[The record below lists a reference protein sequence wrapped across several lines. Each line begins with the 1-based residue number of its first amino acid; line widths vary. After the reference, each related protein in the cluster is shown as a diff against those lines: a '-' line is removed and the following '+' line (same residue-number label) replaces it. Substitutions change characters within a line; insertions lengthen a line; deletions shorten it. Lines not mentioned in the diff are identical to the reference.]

1 MEEKRISKNIKEM
14 LKSRHIK
21 IKDIAGAL
29 GIEPCHLSRKLTNN
43 TIQLSEAVIIAD
55 YLHCSLDDLIGRT
68 VKDELTERIEK
79 NNYSELS
86 RARAIQFIKAF
97 YNAGMVSF
105 VPIKRPI
112 RTKNQT
118 NLLFATDKATV
129 EEAASGIRFE
139 GIKKE
144 EITYFTI
151 EDGVIK
157 ELLSDLYDP
166 GNKSPE
172 KIFEKYESR
181 NDIGSSEIIENG
193 SRVSRSDPG
202 YYSTPARDENGWY
215 SL

>member
-1 MEEKRISKNIKEM
+1 MSDTIASCIKNTLAKRS
-14 LKSRHIK
+14 IK
-21 IKDIAGAL
+21 IKDIAKKL
-29 GIEPCHLSRKLTNN
+29 NIEPCNLSRKLNN
-43 TIQLSEAVIIAD
+43 DTVTLKEAVEIAD

-112 RTKNQT
+112 RTKNQA

-129 EEAASGIRFE
+129 VEASSGIRFE

-193 SRVSRSDPG
+193 SRASRSDPG

-215 SL
+215 SV